1 MVYTAEFAMQET
13 LNLEQPLQ
21 QLSVMERVAGRLRAW
36 RWSNTALMGLL
47 FLLAV
52 LPYLNTLRNGF
63 VYDDDAQVLHNPYIR
78 DFKHLREIFTSEVLS
93 YQGVGTAANYYRPLM
108 NFGYLLCFRLF
119 GPRAWGFHLVN
130 MLLNGLV
137 VVLLFAVT
145 KRMFRNSTLAFVAA
159 GLFALHPIHTESV
172 NWIAAVTDLELTFFY
187 LLTFRL
193 YLGVRGAKPFRYGLT
208 QLGMAMSFALT
219 AISKEQA
226 LTLPLLAT
234 LYEHA
239 YREDR
244 DQTTLT
250 QKFVRYGALWLLT
263 VVYLVLRARFLGT
276 LAHDRLRLGGD
287 EVLFSA
293 ITLFGQYMW
302 KLLWP
307 VRLCAYYVFEVS
319 DDPTDPRILAGLVAL
334 VLIALL
340 FVALWKFDR
349 LASFGVVWLA
359 VTLVPVLNANWLGS
373 NTFTERY
380 LYLPSVGF
388 CWVFAW
394 GWTRLFAWSAQ
405 YRFPW
410 RWLLA
415 ATLGVTA
422 VGCVVRIV
430 TRNPVWRDD
439 TTLYTRTLAASPNAY
454 YMHNNLGVVYWN
466 QADIKSAEREWT
478 EALRLAPTATIV
490 LDNLAMV
497 NFIFRHYEESM
508 GYSLRSLAVDPNN
521 PEAHLNLG
529 SVYLEMGNIEQAEV
543 ELRVAVALAPLD
555 AKARAGLGELYLKQL
570 RLPEAEEHFR
580 RSLEAHPNL
589 RGYVGLGVVRWRRGD
604 RQEAERLFNE
614 AESLVPVDPR
624 PHLMLGLLYLD
635 LGRATEGEKELR
647 KSLETDPTN
656 EGALAALKRLK
667 R

>member
-1 MVYTAEFAMQET
+1 MGLTEAAE
-13 LNLEQPLQ
+13 LQ
-21 QLSVMERVAGRLRAW
+21 RPSLVERVAGRLRPS
-36 RWSNTALMGLL
+36 RWSDTAWMGLL

-63 VYDDDAQVLHNPYIR
+63 VYDDDSQVLHNPYIR
-78 DFKHLREIFTSEVLS
+78 DFSHLREIFTTEVLS
-93 YQGVGTAANYYRPLM
+93 YQGASPAPNYYRPLM

-119 GPRAWGFHLVN
+119 GPRAYGFHLVN
-130 MLLNGLV
+130 LLLHGLV

-159 GLFALHPIHTESV
+159 ALFALHPIHTESV
-172 NWIAAVTDLELTFFY
+172 DWIAAVTDLELTFFY

-193 YLGVRGAKPFRYGLT
+193 YLGLSGAKPSSYVLT
-208 QLGMAMSFALT
+208 QLAMAVSFALA

-244 DQTTLT
+244 DQTTMA
-250 QKFVRYGALWLLT
+250 QKLARYGALWLLT
-263 VVYLVLRARFLGT
+263 VAYLVLRVRFLGT
-276 LAHDRLRLGGD
+276 LAHNRLQLVGY

-334 VLIALL
+334 VLLAIL

-349 LASFGVVWLA
+349 TASFGVVWLA
-359 VTLVPVLNANWLGS
+359 VTLAPVLNASWLAS
-373 NTFTERY
+373 NVFTERY

-388 CWVFAW
+388 CWVLAW
-394 GWTRLFAWSAQ
+394 GWTRLLAWSAQ
-405 YRFPW
+405 YRYPW

-422 VGCVVRIV
+422 TGCVVRIV
-430 TRNPVWRDD
+430 TRNLDWRDNI
-439 TTLYTRTLAASPNAY
+439 TLYTRTLAASPNAY
-454 YMHNNLGVVYWN
+454 YMHNNLGVVYWGK
-466 QADIKSAEREWT
+466 ADVKSAEREWT

-490 LDNLAMV
+490 LDNLAML
-497 NFIFRHYEESM
+497 NLTFRHYEEAV
-508 GYSLRSLAVDPNN
+508 GYSLRALAVDPGD
-521 PEAHLNLG
+521 PDARGNLG
-529 SVYLEMGNIEQAEV
+529 SAYLETGNIKEAEL
-543 ELRVAVALAPLD
+543 ELRAAVALAPLD
-555 AKARAGLGELYLKQL
+555 PKARAALGELYLKQL
-570 RLPEAEEHFR
+570 RLPQAEEQFH
-580 RSLEAHPNL
+580 RSLEAQPTL
-589 RGYVGLGVVRWRRGD
+589 RGYVGLGVVRWRCGD
-604 RQEAERLFNE
+604 RQEAERLFKE
-614 AESLVPVDPR
+614 AESLVPSDAR
-624 PHLMLGLLYLD
+624 PHVMLGLLYLD
-635 LGRATEGEKELR
+635 LGRRAEGERELR
-647 KSLETDPTN
+647 KGLETDPTN
-656 EGALAALKRLK
+656 EGALAALQRLK
-667 R
+667 H

>member
-1 MVYTAEFAMQET
+1 MQETQT
-13 LNLEQPLQ
+13 LNLEQPLRQ
-21 QLSVMERVAGRLRAW
+21 PNLVPWVAGFLR
-36 RWSNTALMGLL
+36 RDGALMGLL

-78 DFKHLREIFTSEVLS
+78 DFSHLREIFTTEVLS
-93 YQGVGTAANYYRPLM
+93 YQGIGTAANYYRPLM

-119 GPRAWGFHLVN
+119 GPRAYAFHLAN

-145 KRMFRNSTLAFVAA
+145 KRMFKNSTLAFVAA

-172 NWIAAVTDLELTFFY
+172 DWIAAVTDLELTFFY

-193 YLGVRGAKPFRYGLT
+193 YLSLSRAEPARYALT
-208 QLGMAMSFALT
+208 QLGMAVSFALT

-226 LTLPLLAT
+226 LTLPMLAT

-239 YREDR
+239 YRGDR
-244 DQTTLT
+244 DETTRA
-250 QKFVRYGALWLLT
+250 QKFARYGALWFLT

-307 VRLCAYYVFEVS
+307 VRLCAYYVFEVT
-319 DDPTDPRILAGLVAL
+319 DDPLDPRILAGLVAL
-334 VLIALL
+334 ALVTL
-340 FVALWKFDR
+340 VFVALWKFDR
-349 LASFGVVWLA
+349 TASFGVVWL
-359 VTLVPVLNANWLGS
+359 VMTLVPVLNPNWLGS
-373 NTFTERY
+373 NVFTERY
-380 LYLPSVGF
+380 LYLPSIGF
-388 CWVFAW
+388 CWLLAW
-394 GWTRLFAWSAQ
+394 GWTRLFAGSAR
-405 YRFPW
+405 YRHSWLW
-410 RWLLA
+410 RCLLA

-422 VGCVVRIV
+422 IACVVRIA

-439 TTLYTRTLAASPNAY
+439 MTLYTRTLAASPNAY
-454 YMHNNLGVVYWN
+454 YMHNNLGVVYWG
-466 QADIKSAEREWT
+466 QGDVKSAEREWT

-490 LDNLAMV
+490 MDNLATLT
-497 NFIFRHYEESM
+497 IAFRRYEEAV
-508 GYSLRSLAVDPNN
+508 GYSLRSLAVDPNDA
-521 PEAHLNLG
+521 EAHLNLG
-529 SVYLEMGNIEQAEV
+529 TAYLETENVQQAEL
-543 ELRVAVALAPLD
+543 ELRAAVTLAPLE
-555 AKARAGLGELYLKQL
+555 AKTRAGLGELYLKQL
-570 RLPEAEEHFR
+570 RLPEAEEQFR
-580 RSLEAHPNL
+580 RSLEAQPSL
-589 RGYVGLGVVRWRRGD
+589 RGYVDFGVVRWRRGD
-604 RQEAERLFNE
+604 RKEAERSFKK
-614 AESLVPVDPR
+614 AESLAPSDAR

-635 LGRATEGEKELR
+635 LGHNAEGEKQLR
-647 KSLETDPTN
+647 KSLETDPSN
-656 EGALAALKRLK
+656 EGATAALKRLK